1 MADGVDPSVE
11 AMKTPGAEAPVDLIL
26 APPDPQQ
33 LLPTHHP
40 VLPTS
45 KIRQRPIVT
54 VSP

>member
-1 MADGVDPSVE
+1 MADGIDPSME
-11 AMKTPGAEAPVDLIL
+11 AMKASAAEAPVDLIL

-40 VLPTS
+40 MLPT
-45 KIRQRPIVT
+45 RQLGEQPIVT